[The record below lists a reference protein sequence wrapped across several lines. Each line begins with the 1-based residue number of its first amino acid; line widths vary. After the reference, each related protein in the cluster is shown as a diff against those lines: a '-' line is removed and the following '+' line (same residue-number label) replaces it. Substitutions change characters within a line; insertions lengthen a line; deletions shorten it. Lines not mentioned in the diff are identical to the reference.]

1 MTDLSFRLSWKVW
14 RLNGLKNILWILRPF
29 ERSIWKKSHN
39 IFKSIAFVRW
49 SCHPS
54 PSAWSTAYLRLIDF
68 KVKGFLHENR
78 KHFWVTSP
86 HLSPMSIKLYL
97 VWTSCRPMKFSSRS
111 KAFVFCFRPSM
122 YFIRTYWTTS
132 RHWSMII
139 SIHKHLATIV
149 ISQKFT
155 HSVQTFPCCY

>member
-29 ERSIWKKSHN
+29 ERSIWKKHT
-39 IFKSIAFVRW
+39 IFSKVWLLFGEAVTLHHQRVALFTSGWLILKLKS
-49 SCHPS
+49 
-54 PSAWSTAYLRLIDF
+54 
-68 KVKGFLHENR
+68 FLHENR

-122 YFIRTYWTTS
+122 YFIRTCSLDYIGPRVGIEAW
-132 RHWSMII
+132 
-139 SIHKHLATIV
+139 LFL
-149 ISQKFT
+149 FT
-155 HSVQTFPCCY
+155 NILPRL